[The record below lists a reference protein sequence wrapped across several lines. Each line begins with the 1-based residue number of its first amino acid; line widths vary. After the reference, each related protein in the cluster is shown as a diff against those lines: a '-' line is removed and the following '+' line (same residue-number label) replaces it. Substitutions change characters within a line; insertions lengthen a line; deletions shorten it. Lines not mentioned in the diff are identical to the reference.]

1 MMKTQ
6 VDNDGDIGTL
16 VKNAGVVIS
25 KGIFGSDSHDEE
37 KKKNDDDDDDD
48 DGDDDDVDD
57 DDDGGDANDADGGGG
72 VERLLWRTVVLNKC
86 KRRNCRMKL

>member
-25 KGIFGSDSHDEE
+25 KGIFGSDSHDE
-37 KKKNDDDDDDD
+37 KK
-48 DGDDDDVDD
+48 
-57 DDDGGDANDADGGGG
+57 
-72 VERLLWRTVVLNKC
+72 
-86 KRRNCRMKL
+86 